1 MQRGRH
7 RNEKRNAPLASR
19 HSPRC
24 HSQLKSTRFRTR
36 ICHRLAILQWRT
48 EPWFGVF
55 RLGRCVAESRFGL
68 TWVQAVSR
76 SRRTGGNGL
85 TGQGEARQGTSDRVV
100 WQASYPARLPNPLSY
115 RDLVRSGVLPCAF
128 EVFILPLVAQ
138 NAPVVVRGRKRA
150 VRGQHMPYSTSSR
163 SPVGADAC
171 PKRCLAVSRFVTER
185 VICRRRWS
193 MSAISYRSG
202 ARQQSS
208 RPERC
213 TGVQP
218 GAVAP
223 VCLPWFLEE
232 SRVISEKG
240 ET

>member
-1 MQRGRH
+1 
-7 RNEKRNAPLASR
+7 
-19 HSPRC
+19 
-24 HSQLKSTRFRTR
+24 
-36 ICHRLAILQWRT
+36 
-48 EPWFGVF
+48 
-55 RLGRCVAESRFGL
+55 VAESRFGL

-85 TGQGEARQGTSDRVV
+85 TGQGEARHKRPRRLAGFVS
-100 WQASYPARLPNPLSY
+100 RLPNPLSY

-150 VRGQHMPYSTSSR
+150 VRGQHMPYSKSSR